1 MPAKTKHSKPKRL
14 VRRLHELEQQLLD
27 RQAELDAAQR
37 VIAIKDAE
45 IESLAG
51 VVARDRERVL
61 AETAEHSRRIAGDDR
76 R

>member
-1 MPAKTKHSKPKRL
+1 MKSKRKHDRL
-14 VRRLHELEQQLLD
+14 ERRVRELERQLLD
-27 RQAELDAAQR
+27 KQAELDAAQR

>member
-1 MPAKTKHSKPKRL
+1 MKTKRKHDRL
-14 VRRLHELEQQLLD
+14 ERRVRELERQLLD
-27 RQAELDAAQR
+27 KQAELDAAQR

>member
-1 MPAKTKHSKPKRL
+1 MKTKRKHDRL
-14 VRRLHELEQQLLD
+14 ERRARELERQLLD
-27 RQAELDAAQR
+27 KQAELDAAQR